1 MKAFLTAAA
10 AVFCLAAAP
19 EPTYHLDLARYFTSA
34 AAEAQSRSAV
44 LADAKAFAASATPA
58 SAPAL
63 LSWLRRYDALLEGLE
78 RHDTYVYLRAEEDD
92 RDVAGAKA
100 DAELGDAEDRI
111 SDRVVEAA
119 QRLGPARIAQW
130 TRLPSL
136 APYRYLLT
144 SSLAA
149 AKHRL
154 SPVQAHTVTVAVT
167 PALDAAAAGYKTLR
181 KSPATIES
189 QQDAYAAL
197 LVAIAST
204 RNGVARLLGFHSAAE
219 AAYFDRSI
227 APASVKRTLR
237 AVRDSGSYARYRA
250 VAARAPKAAFAPP
263 ERSIADA
270 VTLILDAERQMGAE
284 YAGAYADLLDPARA
298 RLEICTAPECDDGG
312 FSVGF
317 VGVTSGV
324 YYGHYDGVLRAVRA
338 VAHESGHAVHRQFMS
353 RHQPIAAYNRGPA
366 FVFESFAIFNELLF
380 LDSLYEHAADPAQR
394 AYYLN
399 YFLDDLTFEVF
410 GSAAETDLESSIYRG
425 VDDGSVKTA
434 ADLDALTVRV
444 FARYDANSALDP
456 ATKLYW
462 ARDRLFFTD
471 PLYDVNYLY
480 AGLLA
485 ATYFAD
491 FKRDPKT
498 FAPRYV
504 ALLKNGFDASPA
516 ELERRFLGID
526 LSDEKALVATAA
538 SLIDARTD
546 ELSQLYVK

>member
-1 MKAFLTAAA
+1 MKAFLTTVA

-19 EPTYHLDLARYFTSA
+19 APTYHLDLARYFTSA
-34 AAEAQSRSAV
+34 AAEARTRSTV
-44 LADAKAFAASATPA
+44 LADAKAFAASATP
-58 SAPAL
+58 STAPAL
-63 LSWLRRYDALLEGLE
+63 LRWLQRYDALLEDLE

-92 RDVAGAKA
+92 RDVADAKA
-100 DAELGDAEDRI
+100 DAELGDAEDRMT
-111 SDRVVEAA
+111 DRVVEVA
-119 QRLGPARIAQW
+119 QRLGAARIEQW
-130 TRLPSL
+130 TRLPSV

-154 SPVQAHTVTVAVT
+154 NPVQAHTVAVAVT

-181 KSPATIES
+181 KSSATIES

-204 RNGVARLLGFHSAAE
+204 RNGVARLLGFRSAAE
-219 AAYFDRSI
+219 AAYFDRTLE
-227 APASVKRTLR
+227 PASVERTLR
-237 AVRDSGSYARYRA
+237 AVRDSGAYARYHA
-250 VAARAPKAAFAPP
+250 IATRAPKAAFAPP
-263 ERSIADA
+263 QLAVADA
-270 VTLILDAERQMGAE
+270 VALILDAERPMGGE
-284 YAGAYADLLDPARA
+284 YAGAYADLLDPTHA

-317 VGVTSGV
+317 AGVTPGV
-324 YYGHYDGVLRAVRA
+324 YYGHYDGALRAVRA
-338 VAHESGHAVHRQFMS
+338 VAHESGHAVHREFMS

-366 FVFESFAIFNELLF
+366 FMFESFAIFNEFLF
-380 LDSLYEHAADPAQR
+380 LDSLYEHATDAAQR

-399 YFLDDLTFEVF
+399 YFLDDLTFQVF

-425 VDDGSVKTA
+425 VDDGTVKTA
-434 ADLDALTVRV
+434 ADLDALTQRV
-444 FARYDANSALDP
+444 FARYDAATSSDP
-456 ATKLYW
+456 ATQLYW

-491 FKRDPKT
+491 FKRDPQA

-516 ELERRFLGID
+516 DLERRFLGIN
-526 LSDEKALVATAA
+526 LSDEKALVATATA
-538 SLIDARTD
+538 LIDARTA
-546 ELSQLYVK
+546 ELSQLYK